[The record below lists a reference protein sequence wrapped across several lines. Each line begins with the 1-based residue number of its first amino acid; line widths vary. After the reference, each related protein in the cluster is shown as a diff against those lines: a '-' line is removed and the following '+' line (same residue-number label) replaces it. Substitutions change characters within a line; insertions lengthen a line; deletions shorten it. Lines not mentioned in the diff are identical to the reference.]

1 MTKSVKRLFETFQP
15 EHYKL
20 SLMPDSKA
28 MHFSGTVE
36 ITGKKTGRPSQ
47 RLTFHQVGLHVTSAY
62 VIKHDKKGDEVISIE
77 RINNHDTLHEVRLHS
92 DVLLYPGQYTITLEF
107 NAPITRNMEG
117 LYPCFFNHEG
127 MEKNLLMTQLESH
140 HAREVFPCIDEPE
153 AKATFDLS
161 LTTPKELVVLSN
173 MPAKKRKAVTAL
185 PDLVETTFET
195 TPKMSSYLL
204 AFVIGE
210 LHNTSGKTKR
220 GTEVSI
226 WGTVA
231 QPKDHF
237 DFALETAIRCVEYFE
252 EYFDTPYPLPKY
264 DQVAVPDFAS
274 GAMENWGLVTYR
286 EVALL
291 LDPKASSQS
300 AKEMIA
306 EVVAHETTHQWFGN
320 LVTMKWWDDLWLNES
335 FANMMEYDAVD
346 HMFPEW
352 KSWNNFVAGEGISA
366 FRRDAVPG
374 VQSVKVIVNHPDDIH
389 TIFDPSIVYAKGG
402 RLLYMLKNYIGDE
415 DFKQG
420 LRAYFKEYAYSNTSG
435 ADLWKS
441 LSEASK
447 KDIGAFMNP
456 WLERSGFPV
465 ISVDQQGN
473 KLTLT
478 QKHFSENPKKAD
490 NTRVWPIPLFAERT
504 DVPSVL
510 DTPTL
515 ELTLDS
521 DEFVLLN
528 QGGKGHYIVQYE
540 NGAHR
545 DALNEKIARK
555 NIAETDRLM
564 LLTSSSMLS
573 KAGYQSITATLA
585 LLEAY
590 KDESS
595 DIVWGAISVA
605 LADVRR
611 FIEIDENLEQSIKAL
626 IRTLVTSEYQRLGW
640 VERDNDSA
648 ADLKLRATILG
659 LGAYAEQPE
668 IVKHALELF
677 DAYKSDTSVVS
688 AELRGIVFSVAV
700 KENVDGA
707 VDYLFDLHAQTNNSD
722 LQRDIA
728 GAITAT
734 RSPEVADRVLQSVTD
749 ASVLRPQDAD
759 RWVFYLLRNRYV
771 RTSAWDWME
780 ENWQWIENTYGK
792 GNSYDYWPRFAAS
805 VCASAEWQKRFAY
818 FFTPKLDQ
826 QMLRRNIEI
835 GFEEIQNRVDWL
847 NRDIVNVQKYFLK

>member
-1 MTKSVKRLFETFQP
+1 MTKTVKRLYETFQP
-15 EHYKL
+15 EHYML
-20 SLMPDSKA
+20 SITPSSET

-47 RLTFHQVGLHVTSAY
+47 RLTFHQVGLKITSAR
-62 VIKHDKKGDEVISIE
+62 VIKHDKKGDAEIAIT
-77 RINNHDTLHEVRLHS
+77 RINNQDTLHEVRLHS
-92 DVLLYPGQYTITLEF
+92 DSMLYPGNYTVTMEF
-107 NAPITRNMEG
+107 EAPITKNMEG

-127 MEKNLLMTQLESH
+127 ADKTLLMTQLESH

-161 LTTPKELVVLSN
+161 LATPKGLVTLSN
-173 MPAKKRKAVTAL
+173 MPIKTQATSKVS
-185 PDLVETTFET
+185 PDLMETTFET

-210 LHNTSGKTKR
+210 LHNKSGKTKR

-231 QPKDHF
+231 QPQDHF
-237 DFALETAIRCVEYFE
+237 DFALDTAIACVEYFE
-252 EYFDTPYPLPKY
+252 AYFDTPYPLPKY

-291 LDPKASSQS
+291 LDPTAVSQS

-346 HMFPEW
+346 HLFPKW

-374 VQSVKVIVNHPDDIH
+374 VQAVKVAVNHPDDIH

-402 RLLYMLKNYIGDE
+402 RLLYMLKNYIGEE
-415 DFKQG
+415 DFKKG
-420 LRAYFKEYAYSNTSG
+420 LQSYFKKYAYSNTTG
-435 ADLWKS
+435 ADLWQS
-441 LSEASK
+441 LSDASS
-447 KDIGAFMNP
+447 KDIGVFMNP

-465 ISVDQQGN
+465 VSISQKGN
-473 KLTLT
+473 TLKLTQT
-478 QKHFSENPKKAD
+478 HFSENPEKAD
-490 NTRVWPIPLFAERT
+490 NTRVWPIPLFAERD
-504 DVPSVL
+504 DVPTIF

-515 ELTLDS
+515 EITLDS
-521 DEFVLLN
+521 DEFVMLN
-528 QGGKGHYIVQYE
+528 QGGKGHYIVQYGDTE
-540 NGAHR
+540 HR
-545 DALNEKIARK
+545 NSLNERIASQD
-555 NIAETDRLM
+555 ISEIDRLT
-564 LLTSSSMLS
+564 LLTSSSMLAKS
-573 KAGYQSITATLA
+573 GYQSIAETLD
-585 LLEAY
+585 LLQAY
-590 KDESS
+590 KNESS
-595 DIVWGAISVA
+595 DIAWDAMAITIG
-605 LADVRR
+605 DTRR
-611 FIEIDENLEQSIKAL
+611 FIEVDENLEQPIKEL
-626 IRTLVTSEYQRLGW
+626 IRTLVTNEYQRLGW
-640 VERDNDSA
+640 IEREDDSV

-659 LGAYAEQPE
+659 LGAYAEQTD
-668 IVKHALELF
+668 IVQHALQLF
-677 DAYKSDTSVVS
+677 DECKSDPGVVS
-688 AELRGIVFSVAV
+688 AELRSIVFSVAV

-707 VDYLFDLHAQTNNSD
+707 VDFLLDLHAKTNSSD

-734 RSPEVADRVLQSVTD
+734 KSIDVADRILKLVPNS
-749 ASVLRPQDAD
+749 SVLRTQDSY

-771 RTSAWDWME
+771 RENAWQWME
-780 ENWQWIENTYGK
+780 ENWTWIKDTYGN
-792 GNSYDYWPRFAAS
+792 GNYYDSWPRFAAS
-805 VCASAEWQKRFAY
+805 ICATKEWQRRY
-818 FFTPKLDQ
+818 TEFFTPKLDEL
-826 QMLRRNIEI
+826 MLKPNITI
-835 GFEEIQNRVDWL
+835 GLEEIQNRVDWL
-847 NRDIVNVQKYFLK
+847 NRDIASVQEYFAK